1 MVEEILKKTVK
12 AAAEFLLVSLVLFF
26 LFYSLNGN
34 RASLILGEEASIQ
47 AEEEYTASY
56 EKENNFFVG
65 YFRALRTFFSL
76 SWGKSTTGESIR
88 NTIFSSLSVTLSL
101 IFYSMLISLLFSL
114 FVSIKASSPSG
125 DGWRVFSSLYSAFF
139 IILPSFL
146 IAVILV
152 LLFSSTVSLFPV
164 SGYISIKKGYM
175 EHLSSLI
182 LPSLTLSLLESA
194 YMIRLFRE
202 ELGRNMKAGYV
213 RYALAMGVTEK
224 NVVVKSALKP
234 SLPLIISV
242 AAESTAAS
250 FGTAAVVETVFAL
263 PGIGRLL
270 VKSALE
276 RDRNLS
282 FLIVMVISLLIT
294 LILFT
299 SNMMCSVVDRRG
311 ERENG
316 KD

>member
-1 MVEEILKKTVK
+1 MAEEILKKTVK
-12 AAAEFLLVSLVLFF
+12 AVAEFLLVSLVLFL
-26 LFYSLNGN
+26 LFYFLNGN
-34 RASLILGEEASIQ
+34 RASLILGEDASSS

-56 EKENNFFVG
+56 EKENNFFAG
-65 YFRALRTFFSL
+65 YFKALRMFFSL
-76 SWGKSTTGESIR
+76 SWGESTTGESIR
-88 NTIFSSLSVTLSL
+88 KTVFSSLSVTLSI
-101 IFYSMLISLLFSL
+101 IFYSMLISLIFSL
-114 FVSIKASSPSG
+114 FVSIKASSPGSNA
-125 DGWRVFSSLYSAFF
+125 WKIFSSLYSAFF

-152 LLFSSTVSLFPV
+152 LLFSSTISIFPV

-213 RYALAMGVTEK
+213 RYALSMGVREK
-224 NVVVKSALKP
+224 DIVVKSALKP

-250 FGTAAVVETVFAL
+250 FGTSAVVETVFAL
-263 PGIGRLL
+263 PGVGRLL

-282 FLIVMVISLLIT
+282 FLIVMVILLLIT
-294 LILFT
+294 LILFI
-299 SNMMCSVVDRRG
+299 SNIMCSVIDRRG